1 MQHLRHPVDCWQV
14 KLRGLSWKLGIP
26 GIGSFRR
33 CGWSLSPAYLPCL
46 LRAGLVAC
54 CWSRESSEFILNTE
68 TKTYKNIISQ
78 NRLSSC
84 VQGAEVGGG
93 DVHSVHGVHPSRGQT
108 HSCRFKEV
116 AACMQHAD
124 MLSFIVLK
132 CFKVDSTSHAGSGGR
147 LHQMRIPL
155 DE

>member
-1 MQHLRHPVDCWQV
+1 
-14 KLRGLSWKLGIP
+14 
-26 GIGSFRR
+26 
-33 CGWSLSPAYLPCL
+33 
-46 LRAGLVAC
+46 LVAC

-132 CFKVDSTSHAGSGGR
+132 LTAPVMQGAAAGCIKCVYLLTNSR
-147 LHQMRIPL
+147 RKKPL
-155 DE
+155 